1 MNCTVH
7 GILQAR
13 KLQWVAFPSPGD
25 FPNPGIEPRS
35 PAWQADSLPAEPQG
49 GRKHTHYTPIRMTKV
64 KKIDNSKVSKGM
76 EALERPCAAGGDET
90 IWKIVWQFLKKLN
103 IHMPHHLFSP

>member
-1 MNCTVH
+1 MESSRPEYWS
-7 GILQAR
+7 GEP
-13 KLQWVAFPSPGD
+13 FPSPGD
-25 FPNPGIEPRS
+25 LPNPGIKPRS

-76 EALERPCAAGGDET
+76 EALERPCAAGRDET